1 MTGGPRFGE
10 HVTFARVTVLPSA
23 ERVWVDRVDLSLKP
37 GRLERLRQPPR
48 ERAGRFDPAI
58 VAVFAAVVSAAG
70 AARPSLWFDEA
81 ATISAS
87 GSRSVPEL
95 WALLGNIDAVHGLY
109 YLVMHGWFAVFPA
122 TEFWSRMSSCLA
134 VGGAAAG
141 VVVLGRQFS
150 TRSVAVCAGI
160 AFAILPRITW
170 AGIEARSY
178 ALSALAAVWLT
189 VLLVQAARRDRV
201 VLWPLYAVGLVVS
214 TLLNL
219 FVVLIVLAH
228 AVVVSVVAGRRPTI
242 VRWAVAA
249 CAAVVIVVPFLVF
262 CRTQIAQVHWIS
274 PIGPHTVVEIV
285 REQYFDHSVPFA
297 VLAGVLLVALIV
309 LCRKGIRAP
318 DTGDRRLA
326 VVAVAWMVLPTAV
339 LLLYSVWLKPIY
351 YPRYLCFTS
360 PGMALLLGV
369 CIVALAQA
377 RERITAVLAAFA
389 LAATPNYLL
398 VQRGPYAKEGMD
410 YSHVAD
416 VITERAAPGDCLIM
430 DNTVTWLPGPI
441 RALTAARP
449 SAYEKLVDPGRGLPA
464 VDRNWLWDGHLGIRG
479 VADRIRQCT
488 VLWTVSERDDT
499 VPDAQSGPALD
510 PGPRLARSPAYRVP
524 QQLGFHVVQRW
535 QFSFAQVTKS
545 TR

>member
-1 MTGGPRFGE
+1 
-10 HVTFARVTVLPSA
+10 LPSA

-37 GRLERLRQPPR
+37 GRLERLRQPAR
-48 ERAGRFDPAI
+48 ERAGKFDPAI

-87 GSRSVPEL
+87 DSRSVPEL

-109 YLVMHGWFAVFPA
+109 YLAMHGWFAVFPA
-122 TEFWSRMSSCLA
+122 TEFWSRLSSCLA
-134 VGGAAAG
+134 GGAAAG

-150 TRSVAVCAGI
+150 TRSVAVSAGI
-160 AFAILPRITW
+160 AFAILPRMTW

-189 VLLVQAARRDRV
+189 VLLVEAARRDRAA
-201 VLWPLYAVGLVVS
+201 LWPLYAVGLAVS

-228 AVVVSVVAGRRPTI
+228 AVVMSVVAGRRPT
-242 VRWAVAA
+242 VMRWAVAA
-249 CAAVVIVVPFLVF
+249 CAAVVIVAPFLVF

-274 PIGPHTVVEIV
+274 PLSPHTVVEIV
-285 REQYFDHSVPFA
+285 QEQYFDHSVPFA
-297 VLAGVLLVALIV
+297 ILAGVVLIALIM
-309 LCRKGIRAP
+309 LCRRGIRALSTP
-318 DTGDRRLA
+318 DRRLA
-326 VVAVAWMVLPTAV
+326 VVAVAWTVLPTAV
-339 LLLYSVWLKPIY
+339 LLLYSAWLKPIY

-360 PGMALLLGV
+360 PGMALLVGV
-369 CIVALAQA
+369 CIVALAQS

-389 LAATPNYLL
+389 LAATPNYLS

-416 VITERAAPGDCLIM
+416 VITQHAAPGDCLIM

-449 SAYEKLVDPGRGLPA
+449 SAYEKLIDPGRGMRA
-464 VDRNWLWDGHLGIRG
+464 VDRNRLWDAHLGLWG

-488 VLWTVSERDDT
+488 VLWTVSERDTT
-499 VPDAQSGPALD
+499 VPDGQSGRALD

-524 QQLGFHVVQRW
+524 QGLGFHVVERW